1 MLGIAHDVFSFVD
14 HTRWPG
20 TRRGRQQV
28 DLVHRGGDIQKT
40 FLGLFDPL
48 TESQDVLMVSKDSPV
63 HPRCAGVHQSVG
75 CNGQIIVEG
84 PVMGFVS
91 ERLSPQGETTPENRE
106 SEQ

>member
-63 HPRCAGVHQSVG
+63 RPGCAGIHQSMG
-75 CNGQIIVEG
+75 LNGQVIVES
-84 PVMGFVS
+84 PVMGLVS
-91 ERLSPQGETTPENRE
+91 ETFSSQGETATENRE